1 MGWQAG
7 DTLHKGEYR
16 VVRSLNEGRV
26 GISYLAERPG
36 ASGLCSR
43 RCEMRA
49 WRNQP
54 PRSGTHSITG

>member
-16 VVRSLNEGRV
+16 VVRSLNEERV

-36 ASGLCSR
+36 GERVVLKTLRGHCPIK
-43 RCEMRA
+43 E
-49 WRNQP
+49 
-54 PRSGTHSITG
+54 